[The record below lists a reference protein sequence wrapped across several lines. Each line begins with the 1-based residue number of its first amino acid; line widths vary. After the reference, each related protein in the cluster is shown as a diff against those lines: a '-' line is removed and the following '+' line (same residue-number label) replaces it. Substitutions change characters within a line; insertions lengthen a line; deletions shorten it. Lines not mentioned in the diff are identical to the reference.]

1 MISSQKRNLNKWSEV
16 RRQVQK
22 MCCDSYRRKKSNT
35 RQSVF
40 QLILLYLI
48 IIQTKTPECCELN
61 LYFPFTLER
70 SLGYKSG
77 SCWTFVLPDRGQHT
91 LCFVV
96 SGQSVDTGFNQN
108 QTELGVL
115 VLAVHTE
122 MLADGNSLFDQEIKI
137 LWQLRGQTLLLE
149 DAQDFVASDKA
160 DLGNSMRISEDDT
173 YGQIIS

>member
-1 MISSQKRNLNKWSEV
+1 M
-16 RRQVQK
+16 
-22 MCCDSYRRKKSNT
+22 
-35 RQSVF
+35 
-40 QLILLYLI
+40 
-48 IIQTKTPECCELN
+48 
-61 LYFPFTLER
+61 
-70 SLGYKSG
+70 
-77 SCWTFVLPDRGQHT
+77 
-91 LCFVV
+91 
-96 SGQSVDTGFNQN
+96 DTGFNQN